1 VAELSFAEVG
11 EILHLLQRVEGAEV
25 TLEWGDLR
33 MYVRRGVA
41 PQGQSTP
48 GAVETPVGAAAA
60 PVTEP
65 PTEAPIQ
72 KPAPAAERVPAESAG
87 DDAADV
93 DVPAHWVAVKAP
105 MVGTFYR
112 APKPGDPPF
121 ADVGDVVAAGDTV
134 GLIEVMK
141 LFTELT
147 SEVSGKVARVGA
159 EDATLVEYGQPIV
172 WIEPS

>member
-1 VAELSFAEVG
+1 MAELSFAEVG

-33 MYVRRGVA
+33 VSVRRGTA
-41 PQGQSTP
+41 PQSQSTT
-48 GAVETPVGAAAA
+48 GATEVEAVAA

-65 PTEAPIQ
+65 AIDGSVEKPTPAGEA
-72 KPAPAAERVPAESAG
+72 APPEPGG
-87 DDAADV
+87 DRFADN
-93 DVPAHWVAVKAP
+93 DVPAHWVAVRAP

-121 ADVGDVVAAGDTV
+121 AEVGDVVGAGETV

-159 EDATLVEYGQPIV
+159 EDATLVEYGEPLV